1 MKYRPD
7 EIDPVVFPQLFYLL
21 WYCADTI
28 TPERAFRT
36 YEAHWRFVTYAMMSN
51 DERMLLIELVDELSG
66 GVFKPYFDDLGEDR
80 RVVIIELET

>member
-7 EIDPVVFPQLFYLL
+7 EIDPVVLPQLFYLL

-28 TPERAFRT
+28 TPERAFRM

-51 DERMLLIELVDELSG
+51 DERIDELSV

-80 RVVIIELET
+80 RVVIVELET